1 MPRDRIYRE
10 TRRQIGALCWRHAA
24 TGEVQILLIT
34 SRDTGRWVTPK
45 GNRMPGLTDPL
56 SAAEEAF
63 EEAGVRGPV
72 SKIPLGSFHYDKR
85 LTGKGRRSTEVEL
98 YPLEVQTEF
107 DDWDEAH
114 ERTRRWFTPAEAAEA
129 VDEPEL
135 KALIAAF
142 RP

>member
-1 MPRDRIYRE
+1 MARDRTHRD
-10 TRRQIGALCWRHAA
+10 TRRQIGALCWRRDVRG
-24 TGEVQILLIT
+24 TIEILLIT

-45 GNRMPGLTDPL
+45 GNPMAGLTDPL

-72 SKIPLGSFHYDKR
+72 GKLPLGSFHYDKR
-85 LTGKGRRSTEVEL
+85 LAGKARRSTEVAL
-98 YPLEVQTEF
+98 YPLEVHTEF

-114 ERTRRWFTPAEAAEA
+114 QRTRRWFTRAEAAEA

-135 KALIAAF
+135 KTLIAGF
-142 RP
+142 EP

>member
-1 MPRDRIYRE
+1 MARDRTHRD
-10 TRRQIGALCWRHAA
+10 TRRQIGALCWRRDAA
-24 TGEVQILLIT
+24 GALQILLIT

-45 GNRMPGLTDPL
+45 GNPMTGLTDPL

-72 SKIPLGSFHYDKR
+72 GKVSIGSFHYDKR
-85 LTGKGRRSTEVEL
+85 LGAKARRSTEVTL

-107 DDWDEAH
+107 YDWDEAH
-114 ERTRRWFTPAEAAEA
+114 ERDRRWFTREEAAGA

-135 KALIAAF
+135 KALIVRF
-142 RP
+142 KP

>member
-1 MPRDRIYRE
+1 MARDRTHRD
-10 TRRQIGALCWRHAA
+10 TRRQVGALCWRRDAVS
-24 TGEVQILLIT
+24 GLQILLIT

-45 GNRMPGLTDPL
+45 GNPMTGLTDPL

-72 SKIPLGSFHYDKR
+72 GKISLGSFHYDKR
-85 LTGKGRRSTEVEL
+85 LSGKARRSTEVAL

-114 ERTRRWFTPAEAAEA
+114 ERTRRWFTAAEAAQA

>member
-1 MPRDRIYRE
+1 MARDRIYRE
-10 TRRQIGALCWRHAA
+10 TRLQIGALCWRKDAS
-24 TGEVQILLIT
+24 GSLQILLIT

-72 SKIPLGSFHYDKR
+72 SKVPLGSFHYDKR
-85 LTGKGRRSTEVEL
+85 LTGKARRSTEVML

-114 ERTRRWFTPAEAAEA
+114 ERTRRWFAPVAAAEA

-135 KALIAAF
+135 KALILTFA
-142 RP
+142 P